1 MKGAESGRAGNG
13 SPENSGQENAYN
25 PWGDLS
31 RTLSVSRM
39 LSARKWSFVDGTSD
53 KDCVLEAQGKHNK
66 ESSEAS
72 ENNPKQNVD
81 PESQKNE
88 GGVHAAPENTD
99 GKNRQNVNGTVVEN
113 NDADNGNNGVENDNV
128 DVGMD
133 VDGIG
138 DDLPTLD
145 KEKSEPVPNQ
155 EDLEKTR
162 NWNSINRYEQVSA
175 LNPENLEKRG
185 IVANLMNKI
194 KRSGIGKRVALV
206 AIAAVLVGG
215 AFFGYKAIKG
225 NTSTKDTYATESN
238 QESEPVD
245 LQQEAKNALDETKAE
260 KNDYMGEI
268 NFTNGEKIDMNLKLG
283 GDNTGNDFMNFAG
296 KEEGRSASLTDKDAR
311 LMNERALYEAA
322 KNDPAKMQELT
333 RLSYENIYNKLGNL
347 GPLTQEMGR
356 YGLFDGSLAD
366 MDAIATYLQGDSDFY
381 AKSLEDVQARHLEDE
396 KHMKHNLILQ
406 QGNYASFYANT
417 ISQMDGV
424 ANLKFGFDHSV
435 APKNGGILIDQM
447 LTEDGEN
454 WFEAHLDEKINV
466 LKCANII
473 PKGASDEEIL
483 EIADKWIIIGREI
496 GCGQLALELKT
507 PPTKKT
513 KENPPVYKIVIP
525 PTNKEKVDPPVYE
538 IVQPPANKEKDD
550 PPIYEY
556 KGPIPPTNVEI
567 IPPTNEEKD
576 NPPVYK
582 IVVPPTETRENP
594 PENKEIPPTEPKENP
609 PKDNEIPPTEPK
621 ENPPEQILQPKTDYV
636 GVDRELNSV
645 EESKTNTDQ
654 SLPVAEYTNP
664 DNNAMNNNPESVE
677 KNISAVQEQAADFT
691 DKDRMDN
698 EAVNDR
704 GAEDSEGAKQHF
716 EEEKQTNNDETADA
730 DSNGMEDLS
739 VSDWGFEE

>member
-25 PWGDLS
+25 PWGDL
-31 RTLSVSRM
+31 SRM

-99 GKNRQNVNGTVVEN
+99 GKNRQNVNGAVVEN
-113 NDADNGNNGVENDNV
+113 SDADKGNGRIEDNDSDDSVGETV
-128 DVGMD
+128 DD
-133 VDGIG
+133 S
-138 DDLPTLD
+138 PTLD
-145 KEKSEPVPNQ
+145 KEKSEPVTNPNQ
-155 EDLEKTR
+155 EDVEKTR
-162 NWNSINRYEQVSA
+162 NWNSVNRYEQVSA

-206 AIAAVLVGG
+206 AITAVLVGG

-225 NTSTKDTYATESN
+225 NTSTKDMYAAESN

-296 KEEGRSASLTDKDAR
+296 KEEGHSASLTDKDAR
-311 LMNERALYEAA
+311 LMHERALYEAA

-333 RLSYENIYNKLGNL
+333 RLSYEDIYNKLGNL

-366 MDAIATYLQGDSDFY
+366 MDAIATYLQGDNDFY
-381 AKSLEDVQARHLEDE
+381 AKSLEDVQARHLEEE
-396 KHMKHNLILQ
+396 KHMKHNLILR

-424 ANLKFGFDHSV
+424 ANLKFGFDYSV
-435 APKNGGILIDQM
+435 APKDGGILIDQM

-483 EIADKWIIIGREI
+483 EIADKWTIIGRGI
-496 GCGQLALELKT
+496 GCKQLDLELKA
-507 PPTKKT
+507 PPTKKK
-513 KENPPVYKIVIP
+513 KENPPVHKIIVPPTNEEIIPPTNEEVIP
-525 PTNKEKVDPPVYE
+525 PTNE
-538 IVQPPANKEKDD
+538 
-550 PPIYEY
+550 
-556 KGPIPPTNVEI
+556 EI

-636 GVDRELNSV
+636 GVDRELNNV

-677 KNISAVQEQAADFT
+677 KNVSAVQEQAADFT
-691 DKDRMDN
+691 DKDRIDN

>member
-13 SPENSGQENAYN
+13 SPENSGQGNTYD

-31 RTLSVSRM
+31 RFTLSG
-39 LSARKWSFVDGTSD
+39 RKWSFVDGTSD
-53 KDCVLEAQGKHNK
+53 KDHVLETQDKHNK

-72 ENNPKQNVD
+72 EDNSKQNVNS
-81 PESQKNE
+81 ESQKNE
-88 GGVHAAPENTD
+88 SEVHAAPENTD
-99 GKNRQNVNGTVVEN
+99 GKNGQNVNGTVVEN
-113 NDADNGNNGVENDNV
+113 NDADKGNGRIEDNDFDDSVAETV
-128 DVGMD
+128 DD
-133 VDGIG
+133 S
-138 DDLPTLD
+138 PTLD
-145 KEKSEPVPNQ
+145 KEKSEPVTNPNQ

-162 NWNSINRYEQVSA
+162 NWNSVNRYEQVSA

-206 AIAAVLVGG
+206 AIMAVLAGG

-225 NTSTKDTYATESN
+225 NTPTKDTYTTESN

-283 GDNTGNDFMNFAG
+283 GTSAGNGCMNFAG

-322 KNDPAKMQELT
+322 KNDPAKMHELT
-333 RLSYENIYNKLGNL
+333 QLSYENIYNKLGNL

-366 MDAIATYLQGDSDFY
+366 MDAIATYLQGDNDFY

-424 ANLKFGFDHSV
+424 ADLKFGFDHSV

-507 PPTKKT
+507 PPTKKK
-513 KENPPVYKIVIP
+513 KENPPVHKIIVPPTNEEVVPPTNEEIIP
-525 PTNKEKVDPPVYE
+525 PTNEEKDNPPVYE
-538 IVQPPANKEKDD
+538 
-550 PPIYEY
+550 
-556 KGPIPPTNVEI
+556 GP

-582 IVVPPTETRENP
+582 IVVPPTEIRENP

-609 PKDNEIPPTEPK
+609 PENKEIPPTETR

-677 KNISAVQEQAADFT
+677 KNIEAVKEQEADFGEG
-691 DKDRMDN
+691 RMVE
-698 EAVNDR
+698 EAIGDR

>member
-13 SPENSGQENAYN
+13 SPENSGQRNAYD

-31 RTLSVSRM
+31 RFTLSG
-39 LSARKWSFVDGTSD
+39 RKWSFVDGTSD
-53 KDCVLEAQGKHNK
+53 KDRVLEAQGKHNK

-72 ENNPKQNVD
+72 EGNSKQNVD

-113 NDADNGNNGVENDNV
+113 NDADKGNGRIEDNDFDDSVGETV
-128 DVGMD
+128 DD
-133 VDGIG
+133 S
-138 DDLPTLD
+138 PTLD
-145 KEKSEPVPNQ
+145 KEKSEPVTNPNQ
-155 EDLEKTR
+155 EDVEKIR
-162 NWNSINRYEQVSA
+162 NWNSVNRYEQISA

-185 IVANLMNKI
+185 IVDNLMNKI

-206 AIAAVLVGG
+206 AITVVLAGG
-215 AFFGYKAIKG
+215 ALFGCKAMKG
-225 NTSTKDTYATESN
+225 NTSTKDMYATESN

-322 KNDPAKMQELT
+322 KNDPAKMHELT
-333 RLSYENIYNKLGNL
+333 QLSYENIYNKLGNL

-366 MDAIATYLQGDSDFY
+366 MDAIATYLQGDNDFY

-424 ANLKFGFDHSV
+424 ADLKFGFDHSV

-507 PPTKKT
+507 PPTKKK
-513 KENPPVYKIVIP
+513 KENPPVYKIIVPPTNEEVIPPVNEEIIP
-525 PTNKEKVDPPVYE
+525 PTNEEKDNPPVYE
-538 IVQPPANKEKDD
+538 GQ
-550 PPIYEY
+550 
-556 KGPIPPTNVEI
+556 IPPTNVEI

-576 NPPVYK
+576 NPPAYK

-594 PENKEIPPTEPKENP
+594 PENK
-609 PKDNEIPPTEPK
+609 EIPPTEPK

-677 KNISAVQEQAADFT
+677 KNIEAVKEQEADFGEG
-691 DKDRMDN
+691 RMVE
-698 EAVNDR
+698 EAIGDR

>member
-13 SPENSGQENAYN
+13 SPENSGQGNAYD

-31 RTLSVSRM
+31 RFTLSG
-39 LSARKWSFVDGTSD
+39 RKWSFVDGTSD
-53 KDCVLEAQGKHNK
+53 KDRVLETQSKQNK
-66 ESSEAS
+66 ESSEVG
-72 ENNPKQNVD
+72 ENNSKQNVD

-88 GGVHAAPENTD
+88 SEVHAPLFPYVGNNNID
-99 GKNRQNVNGTVVEN
+99 NGVVE
-113 NDADNGNNGVENDNV
+113 
-128 DVGMD
+128 
-133 VDGIG
+133 IG
-138 DDLPTLD
+138 DDSPTLD

-155 EDLEKTR
+155 EYLEKTR

-194 KRSGIGKRVALV
+194 KRSGIGKSVALV
-206 AIAAVLVGG
+206 AITAVLVGG
-215 AFFGYKAIKG
+215 AFLGYKAIKG
-225 NTSTKDTYATESN
+225 NAPTKDTYATESN

-245 LQQEAKNALDETKAE
+245 LQQEAKNALDETKVE

-283 GDNTGNDFMNFAG
+283 GDNTGNDFMDFAG
-296 KEEGRSASLTDKDAR
+296 KEEGHSASLTDKDAR
-311 LMNERALYEAA
+311 LMHERALYEAA

-333 RLSYENIYNKLGNL
+333 RLSYEDIYNKLGNL

-366 MDAIATYLQGDSDFY
+366 MDAIATYLQGDNDFY
-381 AKSLEDVQARHLEDE
+381 AKSLEDVQARHLEEE
-396 KHMKHNLILQ
+396 KHMKHNLILR

-424 ANLKFGFDHSV
+424 ANLKFGFDYSV
-435 APKNGGILIDQM
+435 APKDGGILIDQM

-473 PKGASDEEIL
+473 PKGASDKEIL
-483 EIADKWIIIGREI
+483 EIADKWTIIGRGI
-496 GCGQLALELKT
+496 GCKQLDLELKA

-582 IVVPPTETRENP
+582 VVVPPTETRENP

-609 PKDNEIPPTEPK
+609 PENKEIPPTEPK

-636 GVDRELNSV
+636 GVDRELNNV
-645 EESKTNTDQ
+645 EENKTNTDQ

-677 KNISAVQEQAADFT
+677 KNIEAVKEQEADFGEG
-691 DKDRMDN
+691 RVVE
-698 EAVNDR
+698 EAIGDR

>member
-13 SPENSGQENAYN
+13 SPENSGQGNAYD

-31 RTLSVSRM
+31 RSALSG
-39 LSARKWSFVDGTSD
+39 RKWSFVDGTSD
-53 KDCVLEAQGKHNK
+53 KDRVLEAQDKHNK

-72 ENNPKQNVD
+72 EDNSKQNVD

-88 GGVHAAPENTD
+88 SGVHAAPENTD

-113 NDADNGNNGVENDNV
+113 NDADKGNGRIEDNDF
-128 DVGMD
+128 
-133 VDGIG
+133 
-138 DDLPTLD
+138 DDSVAETVNDSPTLD
-145 KEKSEPVPNQ
+145 KEKSEPVTNPNQ

-162 NWNSINRYEQVSA
+162 NWNSVNRYEQVSA

-206 AIAAVLVGG
+206 AITAVLAGG

-225 NTSTKDTYATESN
+225 NTPTKDMYATESN

-322 KNDPAKMQELT
+322 KNDPAKMHELT
-333 RLSYENIYNKLGNL
+333 QLSYENIYNKLGNL

-366 MDAIATYLQGDSDFY
+366 MDAIATYLQGDNDFY
-381 AKSLEDVQARHLEDE
+381 AKSLEDVQVRHLEDE

-424 ANLKFGFDHSV
+424 ADLKFGFDHSV

-513 KENPPVYKIVIP
+513 KENPPVHKIIVP
-525 PTNKEKVDPPVYE
+525 PTNEEIVPPTNEEIVPPTNEEKDNPPVYE
-538 IVQPPANKEKDD
+538 GQ
-550 PPIYEY
+550 
-556 KGPIPPTNVEI
+556 IPPTNVEI

-594 PENKEIPPTEPKENP
+594 PENK
-609 PKDNEIPPTEPK
+609 EIPPTEPK

-716 EEEKQTNNDETADA
+716 EEEKQANNDETADA

>member
-53 KDCVLEAQGKHNK
+53 KDCVLEARGKHNK

-113 NDADNGNNGVENDNV
+113 NDADNGN
-128 DVGMD
+128 
-133 VDGIG
+133 
-138 DDLPTLD
+138 LHTLD
-145 KEKSEPVPNQ
+145 KEKTEPVPNQ

-206 AIAAVLVGG
+206 AIVAVLVGG

-245 LQQEAKNALDETKAE
+245 LQQEAKNALDETKVE

-322 KNDPAKMQELT
+322 KNDPAKMHELT
-333 RLSYENIYNKLGNL
+333 QLSYENIYNKLGNL

-366 MDAIATYLQGDSDFY
+366 MDAIATYLQGDNDFY

-424 ANLKFGFDHSV
+424 ADLKFGFDYSV

-513 KENPPVYKIVIP
+513 KENPPVHKIIVPPTNEEIIPPVNEEIIP
-525 PTNKEKVDPPVYE
+525 PTNEEKDNPPVYE
-538 IVQPPANKEKDD
+538 GQ
-550 PPIYEY
+550 
-556 KGPIPPTNVEI
+556 IPPTNVEI

-576 NPPVYK
+576 NPPAYK

-594 PENKEIPPTEPKENP
+594 PENK
-609 PKDNEIPPTEPK
+609 EIPPTEPK

>member
-1 MKGAESGRAGNG
+1 MEGAGNGRVGKG

-31 RTLSVSRM
+31 RFTLSG
-39 LSARKWSFVDGTSD
+39 RKWPFVDGTSD
-53 KDCVLEAQGKHNK
+53 KDRVLETQSEQNK
-66 ESSEAS
+66 ESSEVS
-72 ENNPKQNVD
+72 ENNSKQNVN

-88 GGVHAAPENTD
+88 SEVHAPLFPY
-99 GKNRQNVNGTVVEN
+99 VEN
-113 NDADNGNNGVENDNV
+113 NNIDNSTVE
-128 DVGMD
+128 
-133 VDGIG
+133 IG
-138 DDLPTLD
+138 DDSPTLD
-145 KEKSEPVPNQ
+145 KEEAEPVTNPNQ

-225 NTSTKDTYATESN
+225 NTLTKDTYATESN

-245 LQQEAKNALDETKAE
+245 LQQEAKNALDETKVE

-268 NFTNGEKIDMNLKLG
+268 NFINGEKIDMNLKLG

-322 KNDPAKMQELT
+322 KNDPAKMHELT
-333 RLSYENIYNKLGNL
+333 QLSYENIYNKLGNL

-366 MDAIATYLQGDSDFY
+366 MDAIATYLQGDNDFY

-424 ANLKFGFDHSV
+424 ADLKFGFDHSV

-507 PPTKKT
+507 PPTKKK
-513 KENPPVYKIVIP
+513 KENPPVHKIIVPPTNEEVIP
-525 PTNKEKVDPPVYE
+525 PVNE
-538 IVQPPANKEKDD
+538 
-550 PPIYEY
+550 
-556 KGPIPPTNVEI
+556 EI

-609 PKDNEIPPTEPK
+609 P
-621 ENPPEQILQPKTDYV
+621 EQILQPKTDYV
-636 GVDRELNSV
+636 GVDRELNNV

-677 KNISAVQEQAADFT
+677 KNVSAVQEQAADFT
-691 DKDRMDN
+691 DKDRIDN

>member
-13 SPENSGQENAYN
+13 SPENSGQGNVYD

-31 RTLSVSRM
+31 RFTLSG
-39 LSARKWSFVDGTSD
+39 RKWSFVDGTSD
-53 KDCVLEAQGKHNK
+53 KDRVLETQSKQNK

-72 ENNPKQNVD
+72 ENNSKQNVD

-88 GGVHAAPENTD
+88 SGVHAAPENTD

-113 NDADNGNNGVENDNV
+113 NGADKGNGRGENDNV
-128 DVGMD
+128 DVDMD

-155 EDLEKTR
+155 EYLEKTR
-162 NWNSINRYEQVSA
+162 NWNSVKRYEQISA

-206 AIAAVLVGG
+206 AITAVLAGG

-225 NTSTKDTYATESN
+225 NTPTKDTYATESN

-268 NFTNGEKIDMNLKLG
+268 NFINGEKIDMNLKLG

-322 KNDPAKMQELT
+322 KNDPAKMHELT
-333 RLSYENIYNKLGNL
+333 QLSYENIYNKLGNL

-366 MDAIATYLQGDSDFY
+366 MDAIATYLQGDNDFY

-424 ANLKFGFDHSV
+424 ADLKFGFDHSV

-473 PKGASDEEIL
+473 SKGASDEEIL

-513 KENPPVYKIVIP
+513 KENPPVHKIIVP
-525 PTNKEKVDPPVYE
+525 PTNEE
-538 IVQPPANKEKDD
+538 IV
-550 PPIYEY
+550 
-556 KGPIPPTNVEI
+556 
-567 IPPTNEEKD
+567 PPTNEEKD
-576 NPPVYK
+576 NPLVYEGQIPPTNVEIILPTNEEKDNLPVYK

-594 PENKEIPPTEPKENP
+594 LENKEIPPTEPKENP

-621 ENPPEQILQPKTDYV
+621 ENPPEQILQLKTDYV
-636 GVDRELNSV
+636 GVDRELNNV

-664 DNNAMNNNPESVE
+664 DNNAMNNNLESVE
-677 KNISAVQEQAADFT
+677 KNVSAVQEQAADFT
-691 DKDRMDN
+691 DKDRIDN

>member
-13 SPENSGQENAYN
+13 SPENSGQRNAYD

-31 RTLSVSRM
+31 RFTLSG
-39 LSARKWSFVDGTSD
+39 RKWSFVDGTSD
-53 KDCVLEAQGKHNK
+53 KDRVLEAQGKHNK

-72 ENNPKQNVD
+72 EGNSKQNVD

-113 NDADNGNNGVENDNV
+113 NDADKGNGRIEDNDFDDSVGETV
-128 DVGMD
+128 DD
-133 VDGIG
+133 S
-138 DDLPTLD
+138 PTLD
-145 KEKSEPVPNQ
+145 KEKSEPVTNPNQ
-155 EDLEKTR
+155 EDVEKIR
-162 NWNSINRYEQVSA
+162 NWNSVNRYEQISA

-185 IVANLMNKI
+185 IVDNLMNKI

-206 AIAAVLVGG
+206 AITVVLAGG
-215 AFFGYKAIKG
+215 ALFGCKAMKG
-225 NTSTKDTYATESN
+225 NTSTKDMYATESN

-283 GDNTGNDFMNFAG
+283 GDNTGNDFMDFAG
-296 KEEGRSASLTDKDAR
+296 KEEGHSASLTDKDAR
-311 LMNERALYEAA
+311 LMHERALYEAA
-322 KNDPAKMQELT
+322 KNDLAKMQELT
-333 RLSYENIYNKLGNL
+333 RLSYEDIYNKLGNL

-366 MDAIATYLQGDSDFY
+366 MDAIATYLQGDNDFY
-381 AKSLEDVQARHLEDE
+381 AKSLEDVQARHLEEE
-396 KHMKHNLILQ
+396 KHMKHNLILR

-424 ANLKFGFDHSV
+424 ANLKFGFDYSV
-435 APKNGGILIDQM
+435 APKDGGILIDQM

-473 PKGASDEEIL
+473 PKGASDKEIL
-483 EIADKWIIIGREI
+483 EIADKWTIIGRGI
-496 GCGQLALELKT
+496 GCKQLDLELKA

-609 PKDNEIPPTEPK
+609 P
-621 ENPPEQILQPKTDYV
+621 EQILQPKTDYV
-636 GVDRELNSV
+636 GVDRELNNV
-645 EESKTNTDQ
+645 EENKTNTDQ

-677 KNISAVQEQAADFT
+677 KNIEAVKEQEADFGEG
-691 DKDRMDN
+691 RVVE
-698 EAVNDR
+698 EAIGDR

>member
-13 SPENSGQENAYN
+13 SLENSGQGNAYD

-31 RTLSVSRM
+31 RSALSG
-39 LSARKWSFVDGTSD
+39 RKWSFVDGTSD
-53 KDCVLEAQGKHNK
+53 KDRVLEAQDKQNK

-72 ENNPKQNVD
+72 EDNSKQNVD

-88 GGVHAAPENTD
+88 SGVHAAPENTD

-113 NDADNGNNGVENDNV
+113 NDADKGNGRIEDNDFDDSVAETV
-128 DVGMD
+128 DD
-133 VDGIG
+133 S
-138 DDLPTLD
+138 PTLD
-145 KEKSEPVPNQ
+145 KEKSEPVTNPNQ

-162 NWNSINRYEQVSA
+162 NWNSVNRYEQVSA

-206 AIAAVLVGG
+206 AITAVLAGG

-225 NTSTKDTYATESN
+225 NTPTKDMYATESN

-322 KNDPAKMQELT
+322 KNDPAKMHELT
-333 RLSYENIYNKLGNL
+333 QLSYENIYNKLGNL

-366 MDAIATYLQGDSDFY
+366 MDAIATYLQGDNDFY

-424 ANLKFGFDHSV
+424 ADLKFGFDHSV

-507 PPTKKT
+507 PPTKKK
-513 KENPPVYKIVIP
+513 KENPPVHKIIVP
-525 PTNKEKVDPPVYE
+525 PTNEEIVPPTNEEIVPPTNEEKDNPPVYE
-538 IVQPPANKEKDD
+538 GQ
-550 PPIYEY
+550 
-556 KGPIPPTNVEI
+556 IPPTNVEI

-609 PKDNEIPPTEPK
+609 PENKEIPPTEPK

-716 EEEKQTNNDETADA
+716 EEEKQANNDETADA

>member
-128 DVGMD
+128 DVDMD

-525 PTNKEKVDPPVYE
+525 PTNKEKDNPPVYK
-538 IVQPPANKEKDD
+538 IVQ
-550 PPIYEY
+550 
-556 KGPIPPTNVEI
+556 
-567 IPPTNEEKD
+567 PPTNEEKD
-576 NPPVYK
+576 NPPAYK

-594 PENKEIPPTEPKENP
+594 PENK
-609 PKDNEIPPTEPK
+609 EIPPTEPK

-654 SLPVAEYTNP
+654 SVPVAEYTNP

-677 KNISAVQEQAADFT
+677 KNIEAVKEQEADFGEG
-691 DKDRMDN
+691 RMVE
-698 EAVNDR
+698 EAIGDR

>member
-13 SPENSGQENAYN
+13 SPENSGQGNAYD

-31 RTLSVSRM
+31 RSALSG
-39 LSARKWSFVDGTSD
+39 RKWSFVDGTSD
-53 KDCVLEAQGKHNK
+53 KDRVLEAQDKHNK

-72 ENNPKQNVD
+72 EDNSKQNVD

-88 GGVHAAPENTD
+88 SGVHAAPENTD

-113 NDADNGNNGVENDNV
+113 NDADKGNGRIEDNDF
-128 DVGMD
+128 
-133 VDGIG
+133 
-138 DDLPTLD
+138 DDSVAETVNDSPTLD
-145 KEKSEPVPNQ
+145 KEKSEPVTNPNQ

-162 NWNSINRYEQVSA
+162 NWNSVNRYEQVSA

-206 AIAAVLVGG
+206 AITAVLAGG

-225 NTSTKDTYATESN
+225 NTPTKDMYATESN

-296 KEEGRSASLTDKDAR
+296 KEEGRSASLTDKDTR

-322 KNDPAKMQELT
+322 KNDPAKMHELT
-333 RLSYENIYNKLGNL
+333 QLSYENIYNKLGNL

-366 MDAIATYLQGDSDFY
+366 MDAIATYLQGDNDFY
-381 AKSLEDVQARHLEDE
+381 AKSLEDVQVRHLEDE

-424 ANLKFGFDHSV
+424 ADLKFGFDHSV

-513 KENPPVYKIVIP
+513 RENPPVHKIIVP
-525 PTNKEKVDPPVYE
+525 PTNEEIVPPTNEEKDNPPVYE
-538 IVQPPANKEKDD
+538 GQ
-550 PPIYEY
+550 
-556 KGPIPPTNVEI
+556 IPPTNVEI

-594 PENKEIPPTEPKENP
+594 PENK
-609 PKDNEIPPTEPK
+609 EIPPTEPK

-716 EEEKQTNNDETADA
+716 EEEKQANNDETADA

>member
-1 MKGAESGRAGNG
+1 
-13 SPENSGQENAYN
+13 
-25 PWGDLS
+25 
-31 RTLSVSRM
+31 
-39 LSARKWSFVDGTSD
+39 
-53 KDCVLEAQGKHNK
+53 
-66 ESSEAS
+66 
-72 ENNPKQNVD
+72 
-81 PESQKNE
+81 
-88 GGVHAAPENTD
+88 
-99 GKNRQNVNGTVVEN
+99 
-113 NDADNGNNGVENDNV
+113 
-128 DVGMD
+128 
-133 VDGIG
+133 
-138 DDLPTLD
+138 
-145 KEKSEPVPNQ
+145 
-155 EDLEKTR
+155 
-162 NWNSINRYEQVSA
+162 
-175 LNPENLEKRG
+175 
-185 IVANLMNKI
+185 
-194 KRSGIGKRVALV
+194 
-206 AIAAVLVGG
+206 
-215 AFFGYKAIKG
+215 
-225 NTSTKDTYATESN
+225 
-238 QESEPVD
+238 
-245 LQQEAKNALDETKAE
+245 
-260 KNDYMGEI
+260 
-268 NFTNGEKIDMNLKLG
+268 
-283 GDNTGNDFMNFAG
+283 
-296 KEEGRSASLTDKDAR
+296 
-311 LMNERALYEAA
+311 
-322 KNDPAKMQELT
+322 
-333 RLSYENIYNKLGNL
+333 
-347 GPLTQEMGR
+347 
-356 YGLFDGSLAD
+356 

-454 WFEAHLDEKINV
+454 WFEAHLYEKINV

-513 KENPPVYKIVIP
+513 KENPPVHKIIVPPTSEEIIP
-525 PTNKEKVDPPVYE
+525 PTNE
-538 IVQPPANKEKDD
+538 
-550 PPIYEY
+550 
-556 KGPIPPTNVEI
+556 EI

-576 NPPVYK
+576 NPPVYEGEIPPTNVKIIPPTNEEKDNPPAYK

-609 PKDNEIPPTEPK
+609 P
-621 ENPPEQILQPKTDYV
+621 EQILQPKTDYV
-636 GVDRELNSV
+636 GVDRELNNV

-677 KNISAVQEQAADFT
+677 KNIEAVKEQEADFGEG
-691 DKDRMDN
+691 RVVE
-698 EAVNDR
+698 EAIGDR

>member
-13 SPENSGQENAYN
+13 SPENSGQRNAYDS
-25 PWGDLS
+25 WGDLS
-31 RTLSVSRM
+31 RFTLSG
-39 LSARKWSFVDGTSD
+39 RKWSFVDGTSD
-53 KDCVLEAQGKHNK
+53 KDRVLEAQGKHNK

-72 ENNPKQNVD
+72 EGNSKQNVD

-113 NDADNGNNGVENDNV
+113 NDADKGNGRIEDNDFDDSVGETV
-128 DVGMD
+128 DD
-133 VDGIG
+133 S
-138 DDLPTLD
+138 PTLD
-145 KEKSEPVPNQ
+145 KEKSEPVTNPNQ
-155 EDLEKTR
+155 EDVEKTR
-162 NWNSINRYEQVSA
+162 NWNSVNRYEQIPA

-206 AIAAVLVGG
+206 AITAVLAGG
-215 AFFGYKAIKG
+215 ALFGCKAMKG
-225 NTSTKDTYATESN
+225 NTSTKDMYATESN

-322 KNDPAKMQELT
+322 KNDPAKMHELT
-333 RLSYENIYNKLGNL
+333 QLSYENIYNKLGNL

-366 MDAIATYLQGDSDFY
+366 MDAIATYLQGDNDFY

-424 ANLKFGFDHSV
+424 ADLKFGFDHSV

-513 KENPPVYKIVIP
+513 KENPPVHKIIVP
-525 PTNKEKVDPPVYE
+525 PTSE
-538 IVQPPANKEKDD
+538 
-550 PPIYEY
+550 
-556 KGPIPPTNVEI
+556 EI

-576 NPPVYK
+576 NPPAYK
-582 IVVPPTETRENP
+582 IVV
-594 PENKEIPPTEPKENP
+594 PPTEPKENP
-609 PKDNEIPPTEPK
+609 PENKEIPPTEPK